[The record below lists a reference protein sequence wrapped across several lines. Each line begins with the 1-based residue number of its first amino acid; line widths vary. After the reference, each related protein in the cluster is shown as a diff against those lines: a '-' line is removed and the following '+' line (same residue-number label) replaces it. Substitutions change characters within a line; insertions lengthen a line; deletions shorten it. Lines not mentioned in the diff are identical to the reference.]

1 MPGLANKVVPDDKL
15 EAEVEQWCE
24 EILSLSPSA
33 LEAVK
38 LHFQADSEHIQG
50 FWDLGS
56 QAMRWYMTSAE
67 AQEGVNAFLEK
78 RKPDFW
84 KYRK

>member
-1 MPGLANKVVPDDKL
+1 VIPDDKL

-50 FWDLGS
+50 FSGTWAARQSVG
-56 QAMRWYMTSAE
+56 T
-67 AQEGVNAFLEK
+67 
-78 RKPDFW
+78 
-84 KYRK
+84 

>member
-1 MPGLANKVVPDDKL
+1 MGLVNTVVPDDTL
-15 EAEVEQWCE
+15 EQEVDQWCE
-24 EILSLSPSA
+24 EILALSPSA
-33 LEAVK
+33 LEGVK
-38 LHFQADSEHIQG
+38 MHFRADSEHIQG

-56 QAMRWYMTSAE
+56 QALRWYMASPE

-84 KYRK
+84 KHRM